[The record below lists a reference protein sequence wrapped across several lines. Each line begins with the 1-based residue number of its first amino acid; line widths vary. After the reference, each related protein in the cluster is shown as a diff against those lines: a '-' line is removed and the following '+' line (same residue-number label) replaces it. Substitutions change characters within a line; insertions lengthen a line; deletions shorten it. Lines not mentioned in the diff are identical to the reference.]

1 MLCKNRV
8 VFSFHA
14 PRSVPLTGCGLPP
27 GPGGALGAAEGA
39 SYLAVLALAGAGI
52 GRRAS
57 GKGGLPGLLGVPEGL
72 AYAALGLGAVVLGK
86 QVGGWGGWDGVVDA
100 RG

>member
-1 MLCKNRV
+1 LPP
-8 VFSFHA
+8 A
-14 PRSVPLTGCGLPP
+14 GCGLPP

-39 SYLAVLALAGAGI
+39 SYLAVLAFAGAGI

-86 QVGGWGGWDGVVDA
+86 QVGAGW
-100 RG
+100 